1 MPMIKENIKIEN
13 LTKSYPEGES
23 RRVVL
28 DDCSFEIE
36 KGKMTSLIGKSG
48 SGKTTLLNILGGLL
62 KADSGHLYIDGED
75 ISSFSPEMLDDY
87 RAEKIGFVFQDF
99 ELIEDFTAEENICLV
114 SDLAGKKRNQK
125 RLDELLKSLELS
137 DLKDHFPSQM
147 SGGEKQRTAIA
158 RALYHSPSLILADEP
173 TGNLDRISSRQVFDL
188 LKESGFL
195 FDQTILVVTHDLTL
209 AKQADTILLLE
220 DGKVRRYESD

>member
-1 MPMIKENIKIEN
+1 MLQLKNI
-13 LTKSYPEGES
+13 TKTYISGDEKVEALKGINIQFRES
-23 RRVVL
+23 EFVSIL
-28 DDCSFEIE
+28 
-36 KGKMTSLIGKSG
+36 GQSG
-48 SGKTTLLNILGGLL
+48 CGKTTLLNIIGGL
-62 KADSGHLYIDGED
+62 DRYTSGDLIINGKSTKDFKD
-75 ISSFSPEMLDDY
+75 RDWDTY
-87 RAEKIGFVFQDF
+87 RNRKIGFVFQDF

-188 LKESGFL
+188 LKESCFL

>member
-1 MPMIKENIKIEN
+1 MPMIKENINIEN
-13 LTKSYPEGES
+13 LTKSYPEGKFS
-23 RRVVL
+23 RIIL

-36 KGKMTSLIGKSG
+36 RGKMTSLIGKSG

-62 KADSGHLYIDGED
+62 KADHGQIYLDGED
-75 ISSFSPEMLDDY
+75 ISSFSPEKLDNY
-87 RAEKIGFVFQDF
+87 RAEKIGFIFQDF
-99 ELIEDFTAEENICLV
+99 ELIEDFTAEENICLI
-114 SDLAGKKRNQK
+114 SDLAGKKRKQK
-125 RLDELLKSLELS
+125 RLDELLKCLGLS

-173 TGNLDRISSRQVFDL
+173 TGNLDRISSGQVFDL
-188 LKESGFL
+188 LKESCFL
-195 FDQTILVVTHDLTL
+195 FDQTILVVTHDLAL

-220 DGKVRRYESD
+220 DGKVSRYELD